1 MIIKQ
6 DIEVEFSKGSNRKEY
21 YNVLLEDDYT
31 VDFTLYTC
39 FENKKINISVYNIQV
54 FDKVG
59 KYMTLNDI
67 EYIQLINEII
77 NKTKWKDDFTK
88 R

>member
-54 FDKVG
+54 FDESG

-77 NKTKWKDDFTK
+77 NKTKWKDDSK
-88 R
+88 NR

>member
-1 MIIKQ
+1 MNIKQ
-6 DIEVEFSKGSNRKEY
+6 DIEVEFTKNGRRKEY
-21 YNVLLEDDYT
+21 YNVVLDDDYT

-39 FENKKINISVYNIQV
+39 FENKKINISVYNLQV
-54 FDKVG
+54 FDLNG
-59 KYMTLNDI
+59 KYMTLNDM
-67 EYIQLINEII
+67 EYIQLVNEII

>member
-1 MIIKQ
+1 MNIKQ
-6 DIEVEFSKGSNRKEY
+6 DIEVEFTKNGRRKEY
-21 YNVLLEDDYT
+21 YNVVLDDYYT

-39 FENKKINISVYNIQV
+39 FENKKINISVYNLQV
-54 FDKVG
+54 FDLNG
-59 KYMTLNDI
+59 KYMTLNDM
-67 EYIQLINEII
+67 EYIQLVNEII

>member
-1 MIIKQ
+1 MHIKQ
-6 DIEVEFSKGSNRKEY
+6 SIEVEFTNNSKRKEY
-21 YNVLLEDDYT
+21 YNVVLDDNYT

-54 FDKVG
+54 FDLNG
-59 KYMTLNDI
+59 KYMTLNDM
-67 EYIQLINEII
+67 EYIQLVNEII

>member
-1 MIIKQ
+1 MNIKQ
-6 DIEVEFSKGSNRKEY
+6 DIEVEFTKKGRRKEY
-21 YNVLLEDDYT
+21 YNVVLDDNYT

-39 FENKKINISVYNIQV
+39 FDNKKINISVYNLQV
-54 FDKVG
+54 FDLNG
-59 KYMTLNDI
+59 KYMTLNDM
-67 EYIQLINEII
+67 EYVQLVNEII

>member
-77 NKTKWKDDFTK
+77 NKTKWKDDSK
-88 R
+88 NR

>member
-54 FDKVG
+54 FDESG

-77 NKTKWKDDFTK
+77 NKTKWKDDYK
-88 R
+88 NR

>member
-1 MIIKQ
+1 MNIKQ
-6 DIEVEFSKGSNRKEY
+6 DIEVEFTKNGRRKEY
-21 YNVLLEDDYT
+21 YNVVLDDNYT

-39 FENKKINISVYNIQV
+39 FENKKINISVYNLQV
-54 FDKVG
+54 FDLNG
-59 KYMTLNDI
+59 KYMTLNDM
-67 EYIQLINEII
+67 EYIQLVNEII

>member
-21 YNVLLEDDYT
+21 YNVLLEDYYT

-54 FDKVG
+54 FDESG

-77 NKTKWKDDFTK
+77 NKTKWKDDSK
-88 R
+88 NR

>member
-77 NKTKWKDDFTK
+77 NKTKWKEK
-88 R
+88 NLSL

>member
-1 MIIKQ
+1 MQIRQ
-6 DIEVEFSKGSNRKEY
+6 DIEVEFTNKSNRKEY
-21 YNVLLEDDYT
+21 YNVVLDKDYT

-54 FDKVG
+54 FDKNG
-59 KYMTLNDI
+59 KYMTLTDR
-67 EYIQLINEII
+67 EYIELVNEII
-77 NKTKWKDDFTK
+77 NQTKWKDDITK

>member
-1 MIIKQ
+1 MHIKQ
-6 DIEVEFSKGSNRKEY
+6 SIEVEFANNSKRKEY
-21 YNVLLEDDYT
+21 YNVVLDDNYT

-54 FDKVG
+54 FDLNG
-59 KYMTLNDI
+59 KYMTLNDM
-67 EYIQLINEII
+67 EYIQLVNEII